1 MHELRHLNTKKEPIK
16 PKIHNQRSEHFPIEL
31 GIRNELGLLVRAVH
45 LQLELSLRPL
55 LPSAHVQSECVR
67 VMLGLEL
74 GLVGN
79 CYGVD
84 GSQLAAAE

>member
-1 MHELRHLNTKKEPIK
+1 MNKEHLNSNKDPIK

-31 GIRNELGLLVRAVH
+31 GIRNELGLLVRTVH
-45 LQLELSLRPL
+45 LQLELSLFPL